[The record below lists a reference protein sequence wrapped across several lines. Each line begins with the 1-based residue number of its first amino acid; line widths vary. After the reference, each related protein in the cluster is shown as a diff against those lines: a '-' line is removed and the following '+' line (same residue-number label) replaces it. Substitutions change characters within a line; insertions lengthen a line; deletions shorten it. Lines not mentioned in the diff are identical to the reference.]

1 MNFNL
6 NENDRI
12 NLQKMIKTNDAEDFT
27 QLIREEKHSSII
39 QKELETLLTI
49 KKDFNRLAKKNPE
62 SFDKLCISRC
72 QFLFNRY
79 TDIFNKVK
87 KDQIDLN
94 ILSQFLTV
102 LKQIEDAKIDQHEGS
117 VAIGRLLKEL
127 YIDSAIKVGDQ
138 LDKKNKNT
146 TTSSYKSKNISW
158 KEYKEKNL

>member
-127 YIDSAIKVGDQ
+127 YIDS
-138 LDKKNKNT
+138 
-146 TTSSYKSKNISW
+146 Y
-158 KEYKEKNL
+158 